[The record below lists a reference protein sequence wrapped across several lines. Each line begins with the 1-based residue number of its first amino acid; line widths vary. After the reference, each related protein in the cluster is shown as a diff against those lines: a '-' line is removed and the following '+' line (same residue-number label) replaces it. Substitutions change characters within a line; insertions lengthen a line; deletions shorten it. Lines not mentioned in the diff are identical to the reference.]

1 MRKLLLIFLMIGGIW
16 CVARTVHAQDPRDET
31 IAVINSP
38 AQGEQVSGQV
48 AITGSASHPSLF
60 AGYELE
66 FDNLADTNTIWI
78 PIEQRVTQQVTNNVL
93 QIWDTVELRVPD
105 GQYQL
110 RLSVFLTD
118 SSEPVTYV
126 VANIQVTNTAPTS
139 LPTFQSDGNAP
150 TTAPATEGAPPIV
163 QPSTRTPNPTSEALT
178 IPADD
183 STGDTPRGDI
193 SLNLGGLQSAFCL
206 GVYIAIAFFAA
217 FGGYVWLRNRIRPT
231 ARQFWWQIRNEFDQ
245 DR

>member
-1 MRKLLLIFLMIGGIW
+1 MRKLFLIFLIGSML
-16 CVARTVHAQDPRDET
+16 CVAQAIYAQDPRDET
-31 IAVINSP
+31 IAVINAP
-38 AQGEQVSGQV
+38 AEGEQVSGQV
-48 AITGSASHPSLF
+48 SITGSASHPSLF

-66 FDNLADTNTIWI
+66 FDNLADASTIWI

-93 QIWDTVELRVPD
+93 QIWDTVALRVPD

-118 SSEPVTYV
+118 SDEPVIYV
-126 VANIQVTNTAPTS
+126 VSNIQVINTAPTS
-139 LPTFQSDGNAP
+139 LPTFQAGDVAP
-150 TTAPATEGAPPIV
+150 TTAAATEGAPPIV
-163 QPSTRTPNPTSEALT
+163 QPPTRTPNPTSEALV
-178 IPADD
+178 IPVDDGTADT
-183 STGDTPRGDI
+183 SRGEI

>member
-1 MRKLLLIFLMIGGIW
+1 MRKLLFIFLLAGIIYGGESI
-16 CVARTVHAQDPRDET
+16 HAQDPRDET

-38 AQGEQVSGQV
+38 AESEQVTGLVS
-48 AITGSASHPSLF
+48 ITGSASHPSLF

-66 FDNLADTNTIWI
+66 FDSLDNTSTIWL
-78 PIEQRVTQQVTNNVL
+78 PIGQRITQQVTNNIL
-93 QIWDTVELRVPD
+93 GQWDTVELRVPD

-118 SSEPVTYV
+118 SDEPVTFV
-126 VANIQVTNTAPTS
+126 VSNIQVINTAPTS
-139 LPTFQSDGNAP
+139 LPTFEAGGDAP
-150 TTAPATEGAPPIV
+150 TARPVTESAPPIV
-163 QPSTRTPNPTSEALT
+163 QPPTRTPNPTSEALA
-178 IPADD
+178 IPIEDGTDD
-183 STGDTPRGDI
+183 TSRGEI
-193 SLNLGGLQSAFCL
+193 SLNLDGVQNAFCL

-231 ARQFWWQIRNEFDQ
+231 ARQFMWQIRNEFDQ